1 MQYCEVMSKIRHFF
15 ALHRIAAYEAFAD
28 KGVHNGQMPLLKMIG
43 SHQAS
48 TQKELADLLH
58 VSPAS
63 IAVSLKRLQKQ
74 GLITKAADSGDLR
87 YNRIALTDE
96 GKQTVS
102 RTRETFDDL
111 DKRVFKDFTEE
122 ELIQLDSYVCRMIKN
137 LSGNPNFD
145 MNDFH
150 AVMAEEHKIIEEERR
165 LNK

>member
-1 MQYCEVMSKIRHFF
+1 MQYHEIMGKMRHFF
-15 ALHRIAAYEAFAD
+15 ALHRIAAYKLGAEE
-28 KGVHNGQMPLLKMIG
+28 GVRNGQMPLLKMIG
-43 SHQAS
+43 SHEAS

-74 GLITKAADSGDLR
+74 GLVTKAADSGDLR

-96 GKQTVS
+96 GEQIIS
-102 RTRETFDDL
+102 RTREAFDDL
-111 DKRVFKDFTEE
+111 DRRIFKDFTHE
-122 ELIQLDSYVCRMIKN
+122 ELENLDSYLFRMVKN
-137 LSGNPNFD
+137 LSGNLNLD

-150 AVMAEEHKIIEEERR
+150 AVMAEEKKIIEEERR